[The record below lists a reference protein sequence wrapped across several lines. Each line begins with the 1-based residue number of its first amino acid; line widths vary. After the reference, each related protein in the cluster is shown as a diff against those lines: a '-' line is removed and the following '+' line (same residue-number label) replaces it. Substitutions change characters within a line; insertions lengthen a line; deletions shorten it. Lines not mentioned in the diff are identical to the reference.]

1 MLGAPGCGGQ
11 RPAERLSEHLLAGPR
26 RRTARGWGRLL
37 AVLSGLGDV
46 PRVGVFCDGLA
57 HLAIAVGGEEGSRLD
72 EEAEAVVKG
81 VPFLWPVFRE
91 EAVAQRVIAH
101 HVLDLQGPRP
111 RDLSPASRCSCAHTF
126 IQQM

>member
-1 MLGAPGCGGQ
+1 MGTCSQAAPGTGLQ
-11 RPAERLSEHLLAGPR
+11 RC
-26 RRTARGWGRLL
+26 TARGWGRLL
-37 AVLSGLGDV
+37 AVLPGLGDV
-46 PRVGVFCDGLA
+46 PRVGVFCDGLT

-111 RDLSPASRCSCAHTF
+111 RDLSPSVQVFPCPYLHSANVTR
-126 IQQM
+126 